1 MQKITFSQPAREELN
16 GAALY
21 YEHQQTGLGFEFL
34 DEVAAFVQIITSAPE
49 QPRVRR
55 SGYRRVNL
63 KRFPYYIAYS
73 IETGVLVV
81 LAIGHAAR
89 KPEYWI
95 TP

>member
-1 MQKITFSQPAREELN
+1 MQVTFPSPAREELAD
-16 GAALY
+16 AALY
-21 YEHQQTGLGFEFL
+21 YEHQQPGLGFEFME
-34 DEVAAFVQIITSAPE
+34 EVDAFVQIIAIAPE
-49 QPRVRR
+49 QPRMRR
-55 SGYRRVNL
+55 RGYRSVNL

-73 IETGVLVV
+73 IEAGVIVV